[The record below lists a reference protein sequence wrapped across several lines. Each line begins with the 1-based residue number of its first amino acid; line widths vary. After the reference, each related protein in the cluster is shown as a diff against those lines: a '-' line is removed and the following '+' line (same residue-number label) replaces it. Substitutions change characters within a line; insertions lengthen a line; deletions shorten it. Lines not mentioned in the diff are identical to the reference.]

1 MRAFLV
7 ASLGICL
14 ANSALALQQATK
26 PYVPRPPYASSSSSG
41 DQAERELL
49 DLTNQSRAQSG
60 LAPLQAEEGLARA
73 ARKHSTLM
81 ASQNQLSHDLPN
93 EPALPQR
100 LASTC
105 TLELSAEGENVG
117 FAASVAQAHRGFMN
131 SPHHRENIL
140 NPNYNM
146 VGFAVVRSGNMIY
159 VTEDFAQTL
168 PRRSAQQA
176 EDLVAGSVA
185 RSRQNAGLPQLQRA
199 DGTAVESAA
208 CTMAHADALNPA
220 SVKGRYVVTYTS
232 LQPEELPSSTAKAIR
247 DGAAHS
253 FAVGTCFAR
262 TSENPG
268 GAYFI
273 VLTFD

>member
-1 MRAFLV
+1 MRVFLV
-7 ASLGICL
+7 ASLSICL
-14 ANSALALQQATK
+14 ANTAMALQQGTK
-26 PYVPRPPYASSSSSG
+26 PYVPRPPYASSAPSG
-41 DQAERELL
+41 DQAERQLL
-49 DLTNQSRAQSG
+49 DLTNQARAQAG

-73 ARKHSTLM
+73 ARKHSALM
-81 ASQNQLSHDLPN
+81 ASQNQLSHDLPG

-117 FAASVAQAHRGFMN
+117 FAASVTEAHRGFMN
-131 SPHHRENIL
+131 SPHHRENLL
-140 NPNYNM
+140 NPDYNM
-146 VGFAVVRSGNMIY
+146 VGLAVVRSGNMIY

-176 EDLVAGSVA
+176 EDLVAGSVT
-185 RSRQNAGLPQLQRA
+185 RSRRDAGLSHLQRG

-208 CTMAHADALNPA
+208 CTMAQADALNPA

-232 LQPEELPSSTAKAIR
+232 LRPEELPSSAAKPIR
-247 DGAAHS
+247 DGEAHS
-253 FAVGTCFAR
+253 FAVGACFSR
-262 TSENPG
+262 TNQNPG